1 MTPPSLPSSPASPPS
16 LPPGLARVLAEPPR
30 AYSPAAIWWWSGEPL
45 RRDRLRRQLER
56 FAEGGVWNLVILNLA
71 PSGPMFGSDADDP
84 PFFSEAWWTLLEQ
97 VCDDAEELG
106 ISLWFYDQLGFSGA
120 DLQARL
126 VDEEP
131 RFAGRWLAPDGS
143 VATRGFD
150 YLSTEACAALIDRV
164 HGAFERRLGKRLGGV
179 IAGSFQD
186 ELPSIPTWSDGFA
199 EEFARRR
206 GYDLTPHLPALWQDG
221 GGGPDAGRVRRDYH
235 RTRAELAE
243 EAFFRP
249 LAAWHERH
257 GLVSGCDQQDPARA
271 GHPVEGVQLYADYAR
286 THRWFGAP
294 GSDHHGDARIHS
306 SLAHL
311 YGRPRTWIEA
321 FHSSGWGG
329 TLEETFDWLLPW
341 LRAGATLYNPHAV
354 YYTTKGGWWEWA
366 PPATDWRQ
374 PYWRHH
380 RVFADAVTRLCA
392 ALSLGRHACDVAVLL
407 PTATAQAFTG
417 LDGAGA
423 EAGRAQEVYRRL
435 VGDMAWFRMVPG
447 VLDELGLDADVIDD
461 DSLQRATVR
470 PSAPEAWGDGA
481 RLEVAGES
489 YAAVVLPACA
499 VLEPGTERALVA
511 FAQRGG
517 LVVAVETVP
526 DGPLRDLARFAPSVD
541 ALGPLL
547 APLRRVEAP
556 VPPLVREVDGAT
568 LVYLQAAFPMASR
581 VAVEH
586 PDARGADQGWDSATI
601 DFDPS
606 RYATGMPVRVRG
618 VTGAPLLVDPFTG
631 GARVLPSAVDGD
643 GVEVVVPFDAGPAAL
658 LVFTGQ
664 EAPPPPPA
672 VPGGTRQVD
681 LDSGWEM
688 EPVPTLDDT
697 WGDLGHDGPV
707 LRRWEVEHR
716 LDGEEAWR
724 PAYATFGPHGVW
736 HLTPDDVTT
745 PAPAGEPPVPAAGR
759 PAAEGAPAAAGD
771 RRAAV
776 FSVSR
781 GIRKDPIHR
790 VTLGPKGHVPEEFL
804 DFGRVPA
811 GHAAWF
817 RCELTVPA
825 GADPDGRAYL
835 AVGAAAAKAAW
846 IDGAAVPLADRGHLA
861 IAGEPLSPGTYVL
874 DLRLAPDEADGGDA
888 PLRAHVAVV
897 TDPEAYLRPEWIA
910 GPEGPAELT
919 ATFVPRGT
927 TLQVASTAACRV
939 LVNGVELG
947 RQGGFDP
954 YADLRKPRVRR
965 YDASGALRPGPNVVT
980 VRVADGSEP
989 VLVDGCATSGPGWE
1003 AVRDGVRSPA
1013 RVRRSQYLDP
1023 AALHLPRRPH
1033 PLPDTSWLSG
1043 AGGDDVVLR
1052 AVLGEEGAAGRVE
1065 WLRFQVPP
1073 GATAVRVPL
1082 RGRAVLTLDGD
1093 PVVGD
1098 TVVRDTGV
1106 GDAAVGDT
1114 AVEATVAEGTGLL
1127 EVPLDGG
1134 RGPRVATLRVETEAG
1149 HAGGAILTGPVEFD
1163 AGPGPIELGDWERT
1177 GLPEYSGGV
1186 RYRRTVTVT
1195 ATGPGV
1201 LDLGRVRGTAE
1212 VRVNGRACGVR
1223 VCSPYRFDV
1232 GAALRP
1238 GENTVEVEV
1247 YGTLAPHLDAVSPTH
1262 FVFPGQRVTGLFGPV
1277 RLVLPE
1283 G

>member
-1 MTPPSLPSSPASPPS
+1 MTPPSPLPSPPQALASS
-16 LPPGLARVLAEPPR
+16 LPPELARVLAEPPR

-56 FAEGGVWNLVILNLA
+56 FAEGGVWNLVIINLA

-84 PFFSEAWWTLLEQ
+84 PFFSEPWWELLEQ

-106 ISLWFYDQLGFSGA
+106 VSLWFYDQLGFSGA

-131 RFAGRWLAPDGS
+131 RFAGRWLAADGS
-143 VATRGFD
+143 VTTRGFD
-150 YLSTEACAALIDRV
+150 YLSREACATLIDRV
-164 HGAFERRLGKRLGGV
+164 HGEFERRLGHRLGGV

-186 ELPSIPTWSDGFA
+186 ELPAIPTWSDGFA

-206 GYDLTPHLPALWQDG
+206 GYDVTPYLPLLWQDG
-221 GGGPDAGRVRRDYH
+221 AGDAGDAEGAGGVDPGLVRRDYH
-235 RTRAELAE
+235 LTRAELAE

-257 GLVSGCDQQDPARA
+257 GLISGCDQQDPARA
-271 GHPVEGVQLYADYAR
+271 GHPVEGVSMYADYAR

-392 ALSLGRHACDVAVLL
+392 ALSLGRHACEVAVLL
-407 PTATAQAFTG
+407 PTATAQAGTR
-417 LDGAGA
+417 LDGAGPEA
-423 EAGRAQEVYRRL
+423 ERAQEVYRRL

-447 VLDELGLDADVIDD
+447 VLDGLGLDADVIDD
-461 DSLQRATVR
+461 DSLQRATAR
-470 PSAPEAWGDGA
+470 PASAPAPGQGQGQGQGWGGA

-499 VLEPGTERALVA
+499 VLEPDTERALVA
-511 FAQRGG
+511 FAERGG
-517 LVVAVETVP
+517 LVVAVETLP
-526 DGPLRDLARFAPSVD
+526 EGPLRELVRFAPTVD
-541 ALGPLL
+541 ELGPLL
-547 APLRRVEAP
+547 SPLRRVEAP
-556 VPPLVREVDGAT
+556 APPLVREVDGAT
-568 LVYLQAAFPMASR
+568 LVFLQAAFPMASR
-581 VAVEH
+581 VAVER
-586 PDARGADQGWDSATI
+586 PDARGADQGWDTATI
-601 DFDPS
+601 DFDPA
-606 RYATGMPVRVRG
+606 RYATETPVRVRG
-618 VTGAPLLVDPFTG
+618 VAGTPLLVDPFTG
-631 GARVLPSAVDGD
+631 GVRALPYEVDGEH
-643 GVEVVVPFDAGPAAL
+643 VEVVVPFDAGPAAL
-658 LVFTGQ
+658 LVFTG
-664 EAPPPPPA
+664 EDVTPTAPSAPA
-672 VPGGTRQVD
+672 GTLEVD
-681 LDSGWEM
+681 LGSGWEM

-716 LDGEEAWR
+716 LDGEDAWL
-724 PAYATFGPHGVW
+724 PAYATFGPHGAWRV
-736 HLTPDDVTT
+736 T
-745 PAPAGEPPVPAAGR
+745 PAGSPSAGSPSAGPVGADGWR
-759 PAAEGAPAAAGD
+759 P
-771 RRAAV
+771 AV

-804 DFGRVPA
+804 DFGPVDA
-811 GHAAWF
+811 GQAAWF
-817 RCELTVPA
+817 RCELTVP
-825 GADPDGRAYL
+825 GLREAYL
-835 AVGAAAAKAAW
+835 AVGAPAAKAAW
-846 IDGAAVPLADRGHLA
+846 IDGAPVALDDRGYLA
-861 IAGEPLSPGTYVL
+861 LARDPLSPGTYVL
-874 DLRLAPDEADGGDA
+874 DLRLDPEEDGA
-888 PLRAHVAVV
+888 PLRAHLAVV

-919 ATFVPRGT
+919 ATFTPRGT
-927 TLQVASTAACRV
+927 VLQVASSAACRV

-954 YADLRKPRVRR
+954 YADMRKPRVRR
-965 YDASGALRPGPNVVT
+965 YDAAGVLRPGVNEVT
-980 VRVADGSEP
+980 VRVGDGSEP

-1003 AVRDGVRSPA
+1003 AVRDGVRVPA
-1013 RVRRSQYLDP
+1013 RVRRAQYLDP

-1033 PLPDTSWLSG
+1033 PLPDTSWLS
-1043 AGGDDVVLR
+1043 AAPSTSVVVP
-1052 AVLGEEGAAGRVE
+1052 AVLAEEGTEGRVE
-1065 WLRFQVPP
+1065 WLRFGVPP
-1073 GATAVRVPL
+1073 GATALRVPL
-1082 RGRAVLTLDGD
+1082 RGKAVLHVDGD
-1093 PVVGD
+1093 
-1098 TVVRDTGV
+1098 
-1106 GDAAVGDT
+1106 AVAD
-1114 AVEATVAEGTGLL
+1114 GTGCLS
-1127 EVPLDGG
+1127 VPLDG
-1134 RGPRVATLRVETEAG
+1134 RAGPRVATLRVETEAG
-1149 HAGGAILTGPVEFD
+1149 YAGGAILTGPIEFD

-1186 RYRRTVTVT
+1186 RYLRTVPV
-1195 ATGPGV
+1195 AGSPDSAV

-1212 VRVNGRACGVR
+1212 VRVNGRPCGVR

-1238 GENTVEVEV
+1238 GDNTVEVEV

-1277 RLVLPE
+1277 RLVLPRP
-1283 G
+1283 